1 MRTEFGLLFTV
12 TAAALLHGCARGQS
26 RAAPLSRDV
35 PIAVRTATVVR
46 KDVPIDVSVVGTAE
60 AFNTITVLPQ
70 VEGTLTRVYFHEG
83 DSVKKGDR
91 LFEIDPRPFEDALA
105 QAQANLAR
113 DQAALKLAHANL
125 GRDSI
130 TRGFAEEE
138 AARNETL
145 FHEGIDTGEQEGQF
159 KTSAK
164 TSEETV
170 AADHAAIESSQALV
184 DEDRAAIE
192 AARNNLG
199 YTTIVSP
206 VDGVTGNLALK
217 AGNLVVPNQTKLETV
232 AQIQPIYADFDL
244 SETILARLTR
254 QAAHNRLPV
263 TAATKEHAGAIEQGR
278 LTFIDNNVD
287 PSTGT
292 IALKAQFPNASRAFW
307 PGEFLRV
314 TIHLDT
320 RRDAVVV
327 PADAVENGQHGK
339 FVYIVGADHR
349 ISPRDVITGP
359 QFEDEIVIEKGLNP
373 GETVVV
379 EKDEKNLAPGMLIEP
394 QSPAA

>member
-1 MRTEFGLLFTV
+1 MRTRFRLLFTV
-12 TAAALLHGCARGQS
+12 TAAALLHSCAREQS
-26 RAAPLSRDV
+26 RATLPRDV
-35 PIAVRTATVVR
+35 PVAVRTATAVR

-60 AFNTITVLPQ
+60 AFSTITVVPQ
-70 VEGTLTRVYFHEG
+70 IEGTLTRVDFHEG

-91 LFEIDPRPFEDALA
+91 LFQIDPRPFQDALA

-113 DQAALKLAHANL
+113 DQAALKLARANL
-125 GRDSI
+125 VRDSI

-145 FHEGIDTGEQEGQF
+145 FHEGIDTGEQAGQF
-159 KTSAK
+159 ATTAR

-170 AADHAAIESSQALV
+170 AADQAAIKSSQALV

-192 AARNNLG
+192 AARNNLR

-206 VDGVTGNLALK
+206 VDGITGNLALK
-217 AGNLVVPNQTKLETV
+217 AGNLVVPNETKLVTV

-244 SETILARLTR
+244 PETILARITR
-254 QAAHNRLPV
+254 QAADNRLPV
-263 TAATKEHAGAIEQGR
+263 TAATKEHAGATEQGW

-287 PSTGT
+287 ASTGT

-314 TIHLDT
+314 TLHLDT

-327 PADAVENGQHGK
+327 PIDAVYNGQNGK
-339 FVYIVGADHR
+339 FVYIVGADRR
-349 ISPRDVITGP
+349 ISPRNVVAGP
-359 QFEDEIVIEKGLNP
+359 QFEDEIVIEKGVNP

-379 EKDEKNLAPGMLIEP
+379 EKDEKRLAPGMLIEIL
-394 QSPAA
+394 SPSA